1 MLFVLI
7 VVQLSAQSLITD
19 LEYVDNEITWP
30 WNWDIATDQNRV
42 VAVNKIGILNIK
54 SNGMWKNIDIAP
66 DSSEVNLY
74 GVTIDK
80 NGTIWVA
87 SNYGLWSYS
96 LDSVLTNYNSYN
108 SALPTKKLID
118 LTLEEDYIWLSTNG
132 FGLIR
137 FNPKTNEAISFTKES
152 YPDLKTNYPGSPHTD
167 FSGNVWFGNRED
179 LAKINKDLK
188 ITSYSYEGFVND
200 LYIASDNE
208 IYIARNDGKIKLFDG
223 TNFGTIVNDF
233 YKTYVAV
240 FKDSRGDIWVSGFS
254 TISGD
259 GLTILSKGASTFCN
273 CKDNSD
279 IPTQVFEFV
288 EYRDTVIAVGS
299 IGNSIVKLVFNG
311 TSASKDAST
320 STLNIYPNPA
330 SDFISIEMNGFAA
343 DEVIIIN
350 EKGQI
355 MKSFNN
361 ITDLVNEIDISDLSE
376 GVYYVL
382 VYDEKGIVQ
391 GSDKIIKN

>member
-30 WNWDIATDQNRV
+30 WNWDIVTDQNRI
-42 VAVNKIGILNIK
+42 VAVNKNGTLNIK
-54 SNGMWKNIDIAP
+54 SNGIWKNIDIAP
-66 DSSEVNLY
+66 DSSEVNLK

-80 NGTIWVA
+80 NGTIWFT

-96 LDSVLTNYNSYN
+96 IDSVLTNYNTYN
-108 SALPTKKLID
+108 SALPTKKLIG
-118 LTLEEDYIWLSTNG
+118 LTLEEDYIWMSTDG

-137 FNPKTNEAISFTKES
+137 FNPKTNDAISFTKEL
-152 YPDLKTNYPGSPHTD
+152 YPELKTNYPGFPHTD
-167 FSGNVWFGNRED
+167 FSGNIWFGNRED

-188 ITSYSYEGFVND
+188 ITSYSYEGYVND
-200 LYIASDNE
+200 IYIASDNE
-208 IYIARNDGKIKLFDG
+208 IYIARNDGKVKLFDG

-233 YKTYVAV
+233 YKTFVAV

-259 GLTILSKGASTFCN
+259 GLTILSKGESYFFN

-288 EYRDTVIAVGS
+288 EYRDTVVAVGP

-311 TSASKDAST
+311 TSASKDVST
-320 STLNIYPNPA
+320 STLKIYPNPA
-330 SDFISIEMNGFAA
+330 SDFITIEMNGFTA
-343 DEVIIIN
+343 DEAIILN

-355 MKSFNN
+355 MKSLNKSA
-361 ITDLVNEIDISDLSE
+361 DLQKDIDISDLIE

-382 VYDEKGIVQ
+382 VVDQKGNPQ
-391 GSDKIIKN
+391 GYEKIIKN